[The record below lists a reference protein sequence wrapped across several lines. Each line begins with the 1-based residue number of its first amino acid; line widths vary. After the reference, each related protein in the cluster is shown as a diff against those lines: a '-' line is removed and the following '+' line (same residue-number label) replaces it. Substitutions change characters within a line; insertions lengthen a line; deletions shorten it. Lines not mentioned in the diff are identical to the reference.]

1 MRPLPTFRDPMLSRI
16 HNTIRAMRQAQRQ
29 SIAQTFRT
37 LEEAEEALDALACDG
52 LYQGQR
58 ITRQGPVFCFT

>member
-1 MRPLPTFRDPMLSRI
+1 MKPLPTFRDPMLSRI
-16 HNTIRAMRQAQRQ
+16 HTTIRAMRQAQRQ

-37 LEEAEEALDALACDG
+37 LEEAEEALDALACEG

>member
-1 MRPLPTFRDPMLSRI
+1 MRPLPAYRDPMLSRI

-29 SIAQTFRT
+29 TIAQTYRT
-37 LEEAEEALDALACDG
+37 IEEAEQALDALACEG

-58 ITRQGPVFCFT
+58 ITRTGPVFVFA

>member
-1 MRPLPTFRDPMLSRI
+1 MKSLPTFRDPMLARI
-16 HNTIRAMRQAQRQ
+16 HTTIRAMRQAQRQ

-37 LEEAEEALDALACDG
+37 LQEAEDALDALACDG

-58 ITRQGPVFCFT
+58 VTRQGPVFVFA